1 MITKCGLK
9 NFKSIREAEL
19 ELAPLTVITGVNSS
33 GKSSL
38 LHSMAMLAQSVRGKG
53 NKQIRLTGDLVDLV
67 SFDRIYCKKASAI
80 MPDQNPNIGIKF
92 SLSDGENETK
102 KQIDFELEYGYF
114 GEETE
119 PKINSSY
126 MAYKDGKIDEDGVYI
141 KFTRYSGS
149 GGNIL
154 DAVSANEMKLR
165 TPSYFNDTGI
175 NFEKPEEVL
184 HDSNFIPC
192 KLKYPFE
199 FRDEFIGRAVDLF
212 IEIITDMPS
221 ERLYGGNQYA
231 NYALNLV
238 YGFENH
244 TLEKWRRFDDLAT
257 VKFMN
262 IFNMGII
269 FFNSMPDLDKY
280 IAEILTDCEI
290 YNLNDD
296 DDPNYV
302 DDPRG
307 LAQWYEDVSKLDDEA
322 RDDIFRRI
330 KEEGFKDALKVV
342 FSSSF
347 GSVDSAFPKI
357 DKFIYLPFKLDE
369 ARGKFLFSYFSFN
382 MKYLGPLREEPK
394 ELYENVFAP
403 MDGNKKD
410 GYKLDKVR
418 FKILRSGVGVRGEDT
433 VALINLWHEE
443 DYRVNSCYPP
453 PDSDSKEQIK
463 NDFRLID
470 ILIKWMGHIIFTDDI
485 TIKKNADKPTMI
497 DLKIITDGE
506 NFFLTQLGTG
516 VSQVLPV
523 LVACLTADPGS
534 TILIQNPEEQLHPK
548 AQARLAD
555 FFIDMARSGRQCIIE
570 THSEY
575 FIEQLRYRIVESP
588 VEKPLHDIVK
598 LYFVTKRDGVSYFA
612 VIRINEYAKLSEW
625 PEDFF
630 DESRKNLT
638 KIMDKVI
645 KKLETGKLND

>member
-1 MITKCGLK
+1 MITKWGLK

-221 ERLYGGNQYA
+221 
-231 NYALNLV
+231 
-238 YGFENH
+238 
-244 TLEKWRRFDDLAT
+244 
-257 VKFMN
+257 
-262 IFNMGII
+262 
-269 FFNSMPDLDKY
+269 
-280 IAEILTDCEI
+280 
-290 YNLNDD
+290 
-296 DDPNYV
+296 
-302 DDPRG
+302 
-307 LAQWYEDVSKLDDEA
+307 
-322 RDDIFRRI
+322 
-330 KEEGFKDALKVV
+330 
-342 FSSSF
+342 
-347 GSVDSAFPKI
+347 
-357 DKFIYLPFKLDE
+357 
-369 ARGKFLFSYFSFN
+369 
-382 MKYLGPLREEPK
+382 
-394 ELYENVFAP
+394 
-403 MDGNKKD
+403 
-410 GYKLDKVR
+410 
-418 FKILRSGVGVRGEDT
+418 
-433 VALINLWHEE
+433 
-443 DYRVNSCYPP
+443 
-453 PDSDSKEQIK
+453 
-463 NDFRLID
+463 
-470 ILIKWMGHIIFTDDI
+470 
-485 TIKKNADKPTMI
+485 
-497 DLKIITDGE
+497 
-506 NFFLTQLGTG
+506 
-516 VSQVLPV
+516 
-523 LVACLTADPGS
+523 
-534 TILIQNPEEQLHPK
+534 
-548 AQARLAD
+548 
-555 FFIDMARSGRQCIIE
+555 
-570 THSEY
+570 
-575 FIEQLRYRIVESP
+575 
-588 VEKPLHDIVK
+588 
-598 LYFVTKRDGVSYFA
+598 
-612 VIRINEYAKLSEW
+612 
-625 PEDFF
+625 
-630 DESRKNLT
+630 
-638 KIMDKVI
+638 
-645 KKLETGKLND
+645 